1 MTILPVLACSDAAL
15 DSRILCSVRNSL
27 KTVVEARQQILE
39 VLAWSFE
46 SMRSLVMKPVFL
58 II

>member
-46 SMRSLVMKPVFL
+46 SMRSLVMKPVF
-58 II
+58 